1 MSRRFVDWR
10 RLEAY
15 ATLFAVLSAPVTV
28 LQAQAARFAASSA
41 IPSRAGR
48 APTTR
53 SLLLVENAAP
63 ASFQVVSV
71 EVPPD
76 LRAERELRY
85 EILSSNARILGA
97 REGVI
102 KAAMPRELLI
112 TMQVPADALAGRNAI
127 AEVVF
132 TASGVSRTTAV
143 EMNIRTV
150 RRTSMMPLRDV
161 YGARAGEHLRIPFSI
176 TNTGN
181 AADTLQLRA
190 TAPDG
195 WNVQFAE
202 RDQVILP
209 PGGSLVTSIRVAVPA
224 GIHMGEGRVGA
235 IVLAHGDERARAS
248 SRVAVARG
256 DLRVNSVLMATTSI
270 TSLRG
275 DDGAQYTGT
284 GLTLRGALSEHLQ
297 LDARISHIG
306 STVRG
311 GSDRQVA
318 LQPYAPASNVL
329 TLSAP
334 SWTIQAGSVGVTT
347 SELTGQFVA
356 GMGGAIRLG
365 SERSGVQVIAARPW
379 STSAMRNSSRVQV
392 AARAAY
398 GSKRAGVSLSAVRLE
413 DATWLQRKLDAVA
426 AGVWFAPSTSLH
438 TSVETGQRWYEGG
451 RGTGIASN
459 TQLTRTSTRAELRLL
474 HTPGGIRAY
483 ASAGDAA
490 FGQITHSFG
499 KALTVNADG
508 WITSQDG
515 GGTDRQHSSGW
526 GLTPELRVTRR
537 FTVTP
542 ELRAIQ
548 FAMQSPTGAVAYD
561 QQLRGLRAQLQLGAL
576 RFGSQAAVT
585 EGMRTLGT
593 TVLRMEE
600 PMRRSQLRGDAVYEG
615 RLGMLRI
622 QGGWESPSGWR
633 QGQGVVG
640 VSVDRLRVIPWWS
653 AVTVSGSDERI
664 MYGTHA
670 LDVFRGAVNVALAR
684 GARLQLGVQQDGAVR
699 GGAGSRRPSVFVR
712 FEQSASI
719 RVPGIAQTHGG
730 VVYQDFNTNQRR
742 DAGEP
747 GMPGVLVRRG
757 VETSVTDTEGRYHFP
772 SGTGD
777 VQLDSRSL
785 ASGWM
790 ASSARTSSR
799 DNTPD
804 LPVVATG
811 QLDVSIGLRD
821 GASSVTLGSV
831 AVIIADVAGRTWVI
845 RTGADGI
852 ARVDALPLGH
862 YTVRAEADESS
873 EPLVM
878 SGPVRVDL
886 TPAQPRA
893 RVEIGALRRPMRLYQ
908 NPTGGQR

>member
-1 MSRRFVDWR
+1 MR
-10 RLEAY
+10 
-15 ATLFAVLSAPVTV
+15 T
-28 LQAQAARFAASSA
+28 
-41 IPSRAGR
+41 
-48 APTTR
+48 
-53 SLLLVENAAP
+53 LLLVENAAP

-71 EVPPD
+71 DVPPD

-85 EILSSNARILGA
+85 EIVSSTARILGA

-102 KAAMPRELLI
+102 RAPMSREILV
-112 TMQVPADALAGRNAI
+112 TMQVPADAVAGRNAI

-132 TASGVSRTTAV
+132 TASGVTRTTAV

-150 RRTSMMPLRDV
+150 RRTRMMPLRDV

-181 AADTLQLRA
+181 AADTLQLRT

-195 WNVQFAE
+195 WSVQFAE

-224 GIHMGEGRVGA
+224 GIYMGEGSVGVIA
-235 IVLAHGDERARAS
+235 LARGDERARAS
-248 SRVAVARG
+248 SRVAVASRG
-256 DLRVNSVLMATTSI
+256 VRVNSAIMATTSV

-275 DDGAQYTGT
+275 DDGAHYTGT
-284 GLTLRGALSEHLQ
+284 DLTVRGALSEHVQ
-297 LDARISHIG
+297 LDARMSHIG
-306 STVRG
+306 SPVRG

-318 LQPYAPASNVL
+318 LQPYAPTSNVL

-334 SWTIQAGSVGVTT
+334 SWTIQAGSVGITT

-356 GMGGAIRLG
+356 GMGGAIRVG

-379 STSAMRNSSRVQV
+379 STSATSNSSRVQV

-398 GSKRAGVSLSAVRLE
+398 GSKRAGVTLSAVRLE

-426 AGVWFAPSTSLH
+426 AGAWFAPSTSLR
-438 TSVETGQRWYEGG
+438 TSVETARRRYDGG
-451 RGTGIASN
+451 SGTGIASN

-474 HTPGGIRAY
+474 HSPGGMRAY

-490 FGQITHSFG
+490 FGQITQSFG
-499 KALTVNADG
+499 TALTVNADG

-515 GGTDRQHSSGW
+515 SGHDRQHSSGW
-526 GLTPELRVTRR
+526 GLTPEFRVTRR
-537 FTVTP
+537 LTVAP
-542 ELRAIQ
+542 ELRMIQ
-548 FAMQSPTGAVAYD
+548 FAMRSPTGAMAND
-561 QQLRGLRAQLQLGAL
+561 QQLRGVRAQLQLGAL
-576 RFGSQAAVT
+576 RFGSQAAIT
-585 EGMRTLGT
+585 EGMRTIGT
-593 TVLRMEE
+593 TVLSLEE
-600 PMRRSQLRGDAVYEG
+600 PMRRSQLRGDAAYEG

-622 QGGWESPSGWR
+622 HGGWESPSGWR

-640 VSVDRLRVIPWWS
+640 VGVDRLRVIPWWS

-664 MYGTHA
+664 MYGTYA
-670 LDVFRGAVNVALAR
+670 LDVFRGAVNIALTR
-684 GARLQLGVQQDGAVR
+684 GARLQLGVQQDGALR
-699 GGAGSRRPSVFVR
+699 GDAGGPRPSVFVR
-712 FEQSASI
+712 FEHSASI
-719 RVPGIAQTHGG
+719 TVPGLAQTHGG
-730 VVYQDFNTNQRR
+730 VVYQDFNNNQRR
-742 DAGEP
+742 DSGEP
-747 GMPGVLVRRG
+747 GMSGVLVRRG
-757 VETSVTDTEGRYHFP
+757 METSVTDTEGRYHFP
-772 SGTGD
+772 GGTGD

-785 ASGWM
+785 ASGWI
-790 ASSARTSSR
+790 AASARTSSR

-831 AVIIADVAGRTWVI
+831 AFTIADAAGRTWVI
-845 RTGADGI
+845 RPGADGI

-862 YTVRAEADESS
+862 YIVRAEADESS

-878 SGPVRVDL
+878 AGPVQVDI

-893 RVEIGALRRPMRLYQ
+893 RVEIAASRRPIRLYQ
-908 NPTGGQR
+908 KPTGGQR